1 MLVQRPLLFQ
11 FGPMPAAA
19 TAQPVIVL
27 AGPTASGKSGV
38 ALALAQALDG
48 VVINADSMQVYAD
61 LRIVTARPTPAEE
74 AVVPHRLY
82 GVLSAER
89 PCSAASWVDMALA
102 EIARAQANGQQPIL
116 VGGTGLYLKALT
128 EGLNQVPPVPAHIRQ
143 ATRELHEQ
151 LGGLAFHEQ
160 LSHWDPAMAR
170 RLNPGDTQRL
180 IRAWEV
186 MAATNRS
193 LADWQADDAVGP
205 PAGMR
210 FDLHLLMPPRER
222 LYVQCDARFLA
233 MIDEG
238 ALDEV
243 AVLSARNLSPDLP
256 AMKAVGVPEL
266 RAHLAGKTDLPT
278 AIAKAQQATRNLAKR
293 QFTWFRNQVSTE
305 RTGSTVHASHVYG
318 AQHSESLTAEI
329 LKNIRKSR

>member
-1 MLVQRPLLFQ
+1 
-11 FGPMPAAA
+11 MPATDSAP
-19 TAQPVIVL
+19 PVIVL

-38 ALALAQALDG
+38 ALDLAQAFDG

-61 LRIVTARPTPAEE
+61 LQILTARPTVAEE
-74 AVVPHRLY
+74 AAAPHRLY
-82 GVLSAER
+82 GVLPAER
-89 PCSAASWVDMALA
+89 PCSAVSWVDMALA
-102 EIARAQANGQQPIL
+102 EIARTQSSGQQPIL

-128 EGLNQVPPVPAHIRQ
+128 EGLNQIPPVPAHIRQ

-151 LGGLAFHEQ
+151 LGGPAFHEQ
-160 LSHWDPAMAR
+160 LKRWDPAMAR

-193 LADWQADDAVGP
+193 LPDWQADEAAGP
-205 PAGMR
+205 PPGMR
-210 FDLHLLMPPRER
+210 FDLHLLMPPRQD
-222 LYVQCDARFLA
+222 LYAACDARFLA
-233 MIDEG
+233 MIDQG
-238 ALDEV
+238 ALNE
-243 AVLSARNLSPDLP
+243 AAMLAARDLSPDLP

-266 RAHLAGKTDLPT
+266 LAHLEGRVDLPT

-293 QFTWFRNQVSTE
+293 QFTWFRNQVSPE
-305 RTGSTVHASHVYG
+305 RTESSVHASHVYD
-318 AQHSESLTAEI
+318 AQYSESLTAEI